1 MISSLDHLVLVEI
14 GPVHHAVS
22 HGYESPS
29 PLLDPYGLGESPLSM
44 RHPDSSPIFRVW
56 LSGAVGRVRTLHTHF
71 SFLTRVTI
79 KCTWW
84 TVRSP
89 SGALSV
95 LRQRLRKRY
104 KQPRLP
110 RPGAWPKIGWL
121 LVLMQTPPQTLAT
134 HPVTHRH

>member
-71 SFLTRVTI
+71 LVFNTSSHQVH
-79 KCTWW
+79 
-84 TVRSP
+84 VVD
-89 SGALSV
+89 G
-95 LRQRLRKRY
+95 RLLGPYPYSARGLEKGTNS
-104 KQPRLP
+104 L
-110 RPGAWPKIGWL
+110 G
-121 LVLMQTPPQTLAT
+121 
-134 HPVTHRH
+134 